1 MAESAIRSP
10 ADPGRGP
17 AVHDERRHAPLRH
30 VGGNA
35 LRAAVLGAN
44 DGLVSNLALVM
55 GVAGAAFSG
64 RTVLITGIAGLLA
77 GAGSMALGEW
87 ISVQSSRELFRRQLA
102 IEAEELRRMPEVETE
117 ELVSIYRSKGLK
129 EQEARLLAGRIM
141 RDPKL
146 ALETHAREE
155 LGIDPHDLGG
165 SAWVAAG
172 TSFAFFAVGAFV
184 PVLPFLFVGYKPGV
198 IASLVLSGF
207 GLLGLGA
214 GISWFT
220 GRGVLRSGFR
230 QLALGLAA
238 AGLTYTVGRILGV
251 TLGS

>member
-1 MAESAIRSP
+1 
-10 ADPGRGP
+10 
-17 AVHDERRHAPLRH
+17 

-55 GVAGAAFSG
+55 GVAGAALSG
-64 RTVLITGIAGLLA
+64 RAILITGIAGLLA

-87 ISVQSSRELFRRQLA
+87 VSVQSSRELHRRQLQ
-102 IEAEELRRMPEVETE
+102 IEAEELRLNPEAETE
-117 ELVSIYRSKGLK
+117 ELVDIYRAKGLD
-129 EQEARLLAGRIM
+129 EEDARHVAVRLMGDER
-141 RDPKL
+141 L

-172 TSFAFFAVGAFV
+172 TSFVLFAVGALI
-184 PVLPFLFVGYKPGV
+184 PVIPFTFMTAGSGV
-198 IASLVLSGF
+198 ILSLILSAA
-207 GLLGLGA
+207 GLLTLGA

-220 GRGVLRSGFR
+220 GRSPVLSASR

-238 AGLTYTVGRILGV
+238 AGLTFAVGRALGV
-251 TLGS
+251 TLGG

>member
-1 MAESAIRSP
+1 MDDTLLRSRVELG
-10 ADPGRGP
+10 DGP
-17 AVHDERRHAPLRH
+17 AVHNERRHAPLRR

-87 ISVQSSRELFRRQLA
+87 ISVQSSREFFRRQLA
-102 IEAEELRRMPEVETE
+102 IEAEELRHTPEAETE
-117 ELVSIYRSKGLK
+117 ELVSIYRSKGLR
-129 EQEARLLAGRIM
+129 EDEARLVAGRVM
-141 RDPKL
+141 QDPKL
-146 ALETHAREE
+146 AFDTHAREE
-155 LGIDPHDLGG
+155 LGIDPNDLGG

-172 TSFAFFAVGAFV
+172 TSFAFFAFGALV
-184 PVLPFLFVGYKPGV
+184 PVLPFLFLGFRPGV
-198 IASLVLSGF
+198 IASLVLSGL

-220 GRGVLRSGFR
+220 GRDVLRSGLR
-230 QLALGLAA
+230 QLVLGLAA
-238 AGLTYTVGRILGV
+238 AGLTFTVGRILGV
-251 TLGS
+251 TLGG